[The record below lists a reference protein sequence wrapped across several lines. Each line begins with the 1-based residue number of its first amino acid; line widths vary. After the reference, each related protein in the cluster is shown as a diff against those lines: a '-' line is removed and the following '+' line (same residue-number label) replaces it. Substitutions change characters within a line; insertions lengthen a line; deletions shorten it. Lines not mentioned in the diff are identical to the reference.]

1 MIGKLRGIE
10 DWLMEVVGFVVVV
23 GRGRIM
29 MGFSFWFCGMGL

>member
-1 MIGKLRGIE
+1 MIGKLGGIE

-29 MGFSFWFCGMGL
+29 MGFRVLGC